1 MHFSGISGI
10 IFTEEDGD
18 RWRRVRRAFYTSQLA
33 YLSEDQAA
41 DKPRTIT

>member
-10 IFTEEDGD
+10 IFTEKDGD
-18 RWRRVRRAFYTSQLA
+18 RWRHVC
-33 YLSEDQAA
+33 LSKDQAA